1 MQTNNIK
8 YLKYKPLQY
17 VLISLL
23 VFLVVSLI
31 NGQNGWGPPASNEQA
46 IGEISRWC
54 ERVSGGFFREPSNT
68 LGNLGFIVTGLYM
81 FLTLARDSVSGK
93 GIKMF
98 GSSAIALLYAS
109 ASTFLGP
116 GSMAMHGTHT
126 SFGAWLDN
134 VSMITYI
141 LILWL
146 YNLKRLMGFSIKTYF
161 TIYSLLLGW
170 FAYSYWFI
178 GGGLGIGVNLFE
190 LSIGLWIATEVLV
203 KFPNIYGRVGSGFAV
218 LIIQQLF
225 GNPVINA
232 LQNFQENWEM
242 LLYFIPALIVPK
254 TSAVIRKKYTPWFFL
269 GFASFF
275 GALIIWGTGV
285 PGHPWCNPDSWL
297 QAHMVWHMLCSVA
310 TLSFFNLYRTEVL
323 LGD

>member
-1 MQTNNIK
+1 M
-8 YLKYKPLQY
+8 
-17 VLISLL
+17 LISLL

-68 LGNLGFIVTGLYM
+68 LGNLGFIATGLYM

-161 TIYSLLLGW
+161 TIYTLLLGW

-232 LQNFQENWEM
+232 LQNFQDNWEM

-254 TSAVIRKKYTPWFFL
+254 TSVVIRKKYTPWFFL

>member
-68 LGNLGFIVTGLYM
+68 LGNLGFIATGLYM

-161 TIYSLLLGW
+161 IIYSLLLGW

-178 GGGLGIGVNLFE
+178 GGGLGIGINLFE
-190 LSIGLWIATEVLV
+190 LSKICADHLV
-203 KFPNIYGRVGSGFAV
+203 SFINLSYLPTLYT
-218 LIIQQLF
+218 LISNYIHSE
-225 GNPVINA
+225 
-232 LQNFQENWEM
+232 FQTISRN
-242 LLYFIPALIVPK
+242 YHTISNTKI
-254 TSAVIRKKYTPWFFL
+254 KYSSHF
-269 GFASFF
+269 
-275 GALIIWGTGV
+275 
-285 PGHPWCNPDSWL
+285 
-297 QAHMVWHMLCSVA
+297 
-310 TLSFFNLYRTEVL
+310 
-323 LGD
+323 

>member
-1 MQTNNIK
+1 M
-8 YLKYKPLQY
+8 
-17 VLISLL
+17 LISLL

-68 LGNLGFIVTGLYM
+68 LGNLGFIATGLYM

-161 TIYSLLLGW
+161 IIYSLLLGW

-178 GGGLGIGVNLFE
+178 GGGLGIGINLFE

-203 KFPNIYGRVGSGFAV
+203 KFPNIYGRVGSGFTV